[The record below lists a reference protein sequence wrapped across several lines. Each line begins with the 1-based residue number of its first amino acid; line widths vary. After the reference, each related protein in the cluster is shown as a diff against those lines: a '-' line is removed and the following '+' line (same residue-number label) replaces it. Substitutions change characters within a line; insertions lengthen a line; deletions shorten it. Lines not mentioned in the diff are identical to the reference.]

1 MASSRVEELPD
12 DFDESLDLNKNDPQG
27 PARPT
32 KINNVSLDA
41 MFEKRLDAPN
51 ALSDKSFEDIMY
63 DMSKTP
69 IFMNAEDV
77 ANQSKSTLNP
87 KLMSWLSQRTD
98 GGTQPRRTSS

>member
-12 DFDESLDLNKNDPQG
+12 DFDESLDLNKNAPQG
-27 PARPT
+27 PARPS

-69 IFMNAEDV
+69 IFMNEADV
-77 ANQSKSTLNP
+77 ANQSKSTSDT
-87 KLMSWLSQRTD
+87 KLMGWLSQRTD
-98 GGTQPRRTSS
+98 GAAQPRRTS

>member
-1 MASSRVEELPD
+1 MTSSRVEELPD
-12 DFDESLDLNKNDPQG
+12 DFDESLDPNKATPQG
-27 PARPT
+27 PERPT

-69 IFMNAEDV
+69 IFMNEADL
-77 ANQSKSTLNP
+77 ANQSMSPMYTM
-87 KLMSWLSQRTD
+87 LMSWLSQRTD
-98 GGTQPRRTSS
+98 GAPQPRRTN